1 MKEGLV
7 VSRGVSVGP
16 KTKLGMYMSIKGGKP
31 DGRQKTKFW
40 IHMGEYINLV
50 KSNDERTNKN
60 LGTP

>member
-1 MKEGLV
+1 MKKGLV

-16 KTKLGMYMSIKGGKP
+16 KTKLGMSIRGGKP

-40 IHMGEYINLV
+40 INMGEYINLV
-50 KSNDERTNKN
+50 KSNDERTNKD

>member
-1 MKEGLV
+1 M
-7 VSRGVSVGP
+7 GP